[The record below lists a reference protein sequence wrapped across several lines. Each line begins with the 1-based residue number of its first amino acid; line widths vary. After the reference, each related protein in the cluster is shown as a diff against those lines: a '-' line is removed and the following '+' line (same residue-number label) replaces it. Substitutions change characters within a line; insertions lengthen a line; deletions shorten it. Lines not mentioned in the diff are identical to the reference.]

1 MRAYFLTS
9 PRLGF
14 STWSH
19 DDLPLAMDL
28 WGDPNV
34 TRLTGGPFTAAQ
46 VAERLLR
53 EIENLKQRGIQYWP
67 VFLRE
72 TGQHVGCCGLQP
84 HDDGNG
90 IYELGFQLRQ
100 KYWGHGFGREAAQ
113 AAISHS
119 FTALGVRTLYA
130 GHHPL
135 NDASRRLLQGLG
147 FRYTHDEFY
156 APTGQIEP
164 CYLLRSAT

>member
-34 TRLTGGPFTAAQ
+34 TRLTGGHS
-46 VAERLLR
+46 
-53 EIENLKQRGIQYWP
+53 QR
-67 VFLRE
+67 
-72 TGQHVGCCGLQP
+72 H
-84 HDDGNG
+84 
-90 IYELGFQLRQ
+90 
-100 KYWGHGFGREAAQ
+100 
-113 AAISHS
+113 
-119 FTALGVRTLYA
+119 
-130 GHHPL
+130 HHPL

-147 FRYTHDEFY
+147 FRYTRDEFY